1 MRFAPHTDDDVRE
14 MLAACGL
21 SSVEELFA
29 HIPPSVR
36 LDAPLDLR
44 DGVSEMEL
52 VSDLRSLAGRNR
64 HADDLVCFA
73 GGGAYDH
80 YVPSVVWALAGRSE
94 LYTSYTPYQPE
105 LSQGVLQAL
114 FEFQSMVCEL
124 TALDVSNASLYDGAT
139 ALVEAV
145 NMARAGGR
153 SRVLVAGGV
162 DPRYVE
168 TLRTYG
174 RGSGYVPEVLQ
185 APDGRSAPPTDIDP
199 DVAAVVIQHPNVF
212 GILEDVTAFGA
223 PARAAGAM
231 LIQVFDP
238 TSLGIL
244 APPGDPGVD
253 IAVAEG
259 QPFGNHLH
267 YGGPY
272 LGMLAAKI
280 EHVRKMP
287 GRIVGETVDVDGR
300 PGYVLTLQAREQ
312 HIRREKATS
321 NICTNQTLMALAA
334 TIHMAWLG
342 PGGLAELGRQCAA
355 KASYAFDALTG
366 LASVEAAFAG
376 EPFFKEFAVRLPR
389 SATEVRDALVDR
401 GFLAGVPAPWVDE
414 ETLIVAVTERRTR
427 REIDALAIAM
437 EEVLAS

>member
-1 MRFAPHTDDDVRE
+1 
-14 MLAACGL
+14 MLAAVGVP
-21 SSVEELFA
+21 SIDELFSQ
-29 HIPPSVR
+29 IPEDLR
-36 LDAPLDLR
+36 LQRPLDLPR
-44 DGVSEMEL
+44 GVSEQEIL
-52 VSDLRSLAGRNR
+52 TDLAALARR
-64 HADDLVCFA
+64 DRAADDLVCFA
-73 GGGAYDH
+73 GRGAYDH
-80 YVPSVVWALAGRSE
+80 FVPSVVWALVGRSE

-174 RGSGYVPEVLQ
+174 RGSGYVPEVIE
-185 APDGRSAPPTDIDP
+185 APGARSAPPTELGP

-212 GILEDVTAFGA
+212 GILEDVKAFGT
-223 PARAAGAM
+223 PARTAGAM
-231 LIQVFDP
+231 VIQVFDP

-244 APPGDPGVD
+244 APPGDLGAD

-259 QPFGNHLH
+259 QPFGNHLN

-272 LGMLAAKI
+272 LGMLAAKM

-300 PGYVLTLQAREQ
+300 TGYVLTLQAREQ

-342 PGGLAELGRQCAA
+342 PRGLAQLGRQCSA
-355 KASYAFDALTG
+355 KASYAFEALTS
-366 LASVEAAFAG
+366 LPTVEAAFPG
-376 EPFFKEFAVRLPR
+376 EPFFKEFAVRVPLP
-389 SATEVRDALVDR
+389 AAEVRDALVDR

-414 ETLIVAVTERRTR
+414 GTLLVAVTERRTR
-427 REIDALAIAM
+427 PEIDALAAAM
-437 EEVLAS
+437 GEVLAS

>member
-1 MRFAPHTDDDVRE
+1 
-14 MLAACGL
+14 MLEGLGL
-21 SSVEELFA
+21 SSLDDLFTQV
-29 HIPPSVR
+29 PLNVR
-36 LDAPLDLR
+36 LDRPLNIPY
-44 DGVSEMEL
+44 GVSEMEI
-52 VSDLRSLAGRNR
+52 VADLRALAARDR
-64 HADDLVCFA
+64 SAETLVCFA
-73 GGGAYDH
+73 GAGAYDH
-80 YVPSVVWALAGRSE
+80 YVPSPVWALAGRSE
-94 LYTSYTPYQPE
+94 FYTSYTPYQPE
-105 LSQGVLQAL
+105 LSQGVLQVL
-114 FEFQSMVCEL
+114 FEFQSMICEL
-124 TALDVSNASLYDGAT
+124 TGLGVSNASLYDGAT

-174 RGSGYVPEVLQ
+174 RGSGYVPEVIQ

-244 APPGDPGVD
+244 APPGDLGVD

-259 QPFGNHLH
+259 QPFGNHLN

-401 GFLAGVPAPWVDE
+401 GFLAGVPAPWVDDG
-414 ETLIVAVTERRTR
+414 TLIVAVTERRTR